1 MDPLLIIGVIFL
13 YGALVK
19 FISIKLKIL
28 YVVGYLLLGIII
40 GPQGLNIVPRDF
52 IEENSVIIDLS
63 LAIISVLVGANLHY
77 KILKNHIKLIVFI
90 SFFESFFAFLLISCA
105 FYFLFDYLEFNFNK
119 EYRFIIAI
127 LFGALSSATAPA
139 TILAIMHEL
148 KIKNSFSS
156 FLLGTVAMDN
166 ALALIFFSFVV
177 MILKVTL
184 ASSSFEISNFF
195 VIFPKLFYSLLLGI
209 VGGIFS
215 ILIDKIFQNYRTIKT
230 TSTLGVVFIVFS
242 LSKIFNLEPLLSALI
257 MGVVMANL
265 SKEFYLVRKE
275 FDHHLKDIIF
285 VLFFTVSAMHLNLG
299 LLTLMPF
306 VVITYV
312 VFRVIGKVVGAFV
325 GGKLTKSSSFI
336 QKYLGIALFPQA
348 GIAIGL
354 AFSLK
359 DEPSLSAFAPIV
371 INVIIATT
379 IIHEVIG
386 PFLTRYVLKKQQNL

>member
-1 MDPLLIIGVIFL
+1 MDPLLIVGVIFFF
-13 YGALVK
+13 GAFIK
-19 FISIKLKIL
+19 FFSIKLKIL
-28 YVVGYLLLGIII
+28 YVVGYLFLGILI
-40 GPQGLNIVPRDF
+40 GPQGFNIVPHHF

-63 LAIISVLVGANLHY
+63 LAIISVLVGANLHFQN
-77 KILKNHIKLIVFI
+77 LKNHLKKIIII
-90 SFFESFFAFLLISCA
+90 SFFESLFAFLFISSA
-105 FYFLFDYLEFNFNK
+105 FYLLFDYMEFDFNR

-148 KIKNSFSS
+148 KIKNTFSS

-177 MILKVTL
+177 LLMKITL
-184 ASSSFEISNFF
+184 NSNSFEISNFF
-195 VIFPKLFYSLLLGI
+195 VIFPKLFYSILLGA
-209 VGGIFS
+209 VGGLLS
-215 ILIDKIFQNYRTIKT
+215 ILVDKIFQNYRTIKT
-230 TSTLGVVFIVFS
+230 TSTLGMVFIVFG
-242 LSKIFNLEPLLSALI
+242 LSKELALDSLLSSLV
-257 MGVVMANL
+257 MGIVMTNL
-265 SKEFYLVRKE
+265 SKEFFLVKKE

-312 VFRVIGKVVGAFV
+312 LFRIIGKVLGAYI
-325 GGKLTKSSSFI
+325 GGKITNCNSFV
-336 QKYLGIALFPQA
+336 QKHLGIALFPQA

-359 DEPSLSAFAPIV
+359 DEPSLSALAPIV

-379 IIHEVIG
+379 IIHEIIG
-386 PFLTRYVLKKQQNL
+386 PFLTRYVLKK